1 MATFQEAAQ
10 QAYQQAQQFLNNGGY
25 AAEPGEDVSQIV
37 QQFAIKNLSDQYGA
51 EFVSNNLQQF
61 APYIPGLN
69 VEAAQQQIGN
79 LVRLGQAQSGGPFG
93 INELQP
99 VDQFLE
105 RTGVPLAIGI
115 GGAYIG
121 AGSGGLLGDAAGS
134 GVTAADVGGGMLPE
148 YGTTGAYNAGI
159 GAGGTITGGTGDATL
174 IGNAGQDV
182 IPSSN
187 AGVGV
192 EGGTTGTQA
201 ASTDLGGGLSV
212 DQYGNVTGG
221 QFAGGP
227 GTAGG
232 ADYAA
237 LGTDPVT
244 GAAVAG
250 TTSGVTGGT
259 VGSTV
264 GTGATAAGTG
274 VWNRIFDGTATAGDY
289 ATIAGAIAPGLLGY
303 EASNNQTEAFT
314 NLANQYMAF
323 GAPYR
328 DQLAQ
333 LDTPDGINNYLNS
346 AEVTTPVQQGTNALA
361 RSLSINGNPAGSG
374 TALQEIQNYA
384 TNSLSG
390 QLYNR
395 RNQLANFGG
404 LSSFNAAAPQLSAG
418 AINSQANGYNALG
431 YSLGSAFNPQ
441 PSLADVFRNF
451 GHINQRGLT

>member
-37 QQFAIKNLSDQYGA
+37 QQFAIKNLADQYGA

-159 GAGGTITGGTGDATL
+159 GAGGTITGGTGDAAL
-174 IGNAGQDV
+174 IGNPANDV

-232 ADYAA
+232 TDFAA

-250 TTSGVTGGT
+250 TASGVTGGT

-264 GTGATAAGTG
+264 GTGATAAGTSTALSR
-274 VWNRIFDGTATAGDY
+274 VLDGTGTTADLISVLGTAGI
-289 ATIAGAIAPGLLGY
+289 TGLSVAGA
-303 EASNNQTEAFT
+303 NDQ
-314 NLANQYMAF
+314 ANTLHDIYADMTAKRQ
-323 GAPYR
+323 PY
-328 DQLAQ
+328 
-333 LDTPDGINNYLNS
+333 LDTANSWLADPNAYINGPGQ
-346 AEVTTPVQQGTNALA
+346 AALSGVL
-361 RSLSINGNPAGSG
+361 RGLSVNGNPMGSG
-374 TALQEIQNYA
+374 TSLELATEAGMRNWQNAVTGMANLGLSGEDTRAQVA
-384 TNSLSG
+384 TNAANAGGAVYSDIGRGIANLTSPPSSLDQLLRSLRGSG
-390 QLYNR
+390 V
-395 RNQLANFGG
+395 
-404 LSSFNAAAPQLSAG
+404 SM
-418 AINSQANGYNALG
+418 
-431 YSLGSAFNPQ
+431 
-441 PSLADVFRNF
+441 PSL
-451 GHINQRGLT
+451 T

>member
-37 QQFAIKNLSDQYGA
+37 QQFALKNLADQYGA

-134 GVTAADVGGGMLPE
+134 GITAADVGGGMLPE

-159 GAGGTITGGTGDATL
+159 GAGGTITGGTGDTVL
-174 IGNAGQDV
+174 IGNPANDV

-192 EGGTTGTQA
+192 EGGTTGTTA
-201 ASTDLGGGLSV
+201 SSTDLGGGLSV

-232 ADYAA
+232 ADFAA
-237 LGTDPVT
+237 LGTDPTT

-250 TTSGVTGGT
+250 TASGVAGGGT
-259 VGSTV
+259 VGGTT
-264 GTGATAAGTG
+264 TGAVTGGAAGTALSR
-274 VWNRIFDGTATAGDY
+274 VLDGTGSTADLLTVLGTAGI
-289 ATIAGAIAPGLLGY
+289 TGLGITGANEQA
-303 EASNNQTEAFT
+303 
-314 NLANQYMAF
+314 
-323 GAPYR
+323 
-328 DQLAQ
+328 
-333 LDTPDGINNYLNS
+333 
-346 AEVTTPVQQGTNALA
+346 NALTGIYNDMA
-361 RSLSINGNPAGSG
+361 AKRQPFLDKSLAWMNDPSSYINGPGQTALQGVLRGLSVHGNPIGSG
-374 TALQEIQNYA
+374 TSLGIATDAGLRDWQNAVTGFGNLGLTGEDTRAQVA
-384 TNSLSG
+384 TGAATAQNSMYG
-390 QLYNR
+390 D
-395 RNQLANFGG
+395 
-404 LSSFNAAAPQLSAG
+404 
-418 AINSQANGYNALG
+418 LG
-431 YSLGSAFNPQ
+431 YGIGALTRQPTSLQ
-441 PSLADVFRNF
+441 NF
-451 GHINQRGLT
+451 LRQNGLT